1 MDAGDSLRV
10 MHSTTD
16 ESEYGGKQ
24 AVVLLGLKQIQE
36 KRALSTKKGR
46 AFLFRSLKTPE
57 EVFALRELY
66 GSSFYSISV
75 FSDVERRSKSL
86 SNRLGT
92 RPNKPSDVAYLISRD
107 ETDASN
113 PHGQNV
119 RETFPLADLF
129 INVDQLGPAKK
140 ELARFVELIFGNTFK
155 TPTRA
160 EYCMFYA
167 QGASYRSADL
177 GRQVGSVIS
186 SSDGEIL
193 AVGTNEVPKY
203 KGGQFWGEDELE
215 SDPRDFIKEY
225 DWNDVRKKE
234 LIRDLLQRL
243 CELKEN
249 NLPMNAQQIDDL
261 ITGLFS
267 NKPDDAM
274 KGALVMDIIGFYRSV
289 HAETAAIIDAAR
301 RGVAIRNGI
310 MYVTAFPC
318 HECARH
324 ILASGINLVRYIEPY
339 PKSLALDQY
348 PDSIE
353 VATSGVPGDKLIFE
367 SFVGV
372 APRQYMFLFAKNKRK
387 LKDGKVVK
395 WLSGNCKLRFGKPI
409 AFFGKVEDN
418 WLSNINETLRGG
430 ESH

>member
-1 MDAGDSLRV
+1 
-10 MHSTTD
+10 MH
-16 ESEYGGKQ
+16 
-24 AVVLLGLKQIQE
+24 VLC
-36 KRALSTKKGR
+36 S
-46 AFLFRSLKTPE
+46 
-57 EVFALRELY
+57 
-66 GSSFYSISV
+66 
-75 FSDVERRSKSL
+75 RR
-86 SNRLGT
+86 
-92 RPNKPSDVAYLISRD
+92 I
-107 ETDASN
+107 
-113 PHGQNV
+113 
-119 RETFPLADLF
+119 
-129 INVDQLGPAKK
+129 
-140 ELARFVELIFGNTFK
+140 
-155 TPTRA
+155 
-160 EYCMFYA
+160 
-167 QGASYRSADL
+167 ASYRSADL